1 MIEQKEAQSEMRE
14 EQIAALNEK
23 RRRAMVGYLATL
35 FAVAFLLVT
44 VSLFVQNRTLKQ
56 KDNDNA
62 SNSLTLQGKIEN
74 LQEESRVLRSELA
87 SHLLEDAQ
95 LAFDVK
101 DEERFVEVMT
111 QLEHYADALGSEEQS
126 QYEALKGELP
136 KDAE

>member
-1 MIEQKEAQSEMRE
+1 M
-14 EQIAALNEK
+14 
-23 RRRAMVGYLATL
+23 ATL

>member
-1 MIEQKEAQSEMRE
+1 MIEQKEAQNDLHE
-14 EQIAALNEK
+14 EQTAALNEK

-56 KDNDNA
+56 RDNDNA
-62 SNSLTLQGKIEN
+62 SNSLTLQGRIEN
-74 LQEESRVLRSELA
+74 LQQESRVLRAELA
-87 SHLLEDAQ
+87 NHLLEDAQ
-95 LAFDVK
+95 MAFEEK

-111 QLEHYADALGSEEQS
+111 QLENYADALGSEEQS
-126 QYEALKGELP
+126 QYDALKGELP